1 MEAVVGSTAVAI
13 KDLHFDSRKVELND
27 VFVAVRGTIS
37 DGHQFINTAVNQGA
51 IAVICEE
58 LPEKLV
64 NGVTY
69 VQVDNSQKSLAYM
82 AANFYDNPSENL
94 KQLRNQIV
102 EADGYMPITPEYN
115 HSTSAAMKNT
125 LDYFLEEYYFKP
137 SAIVSYS
144 VGGFGGVNAVQ
155 HLRLIFSELVAPSIS
170 SSFSISKV
178 QDVFEDDGKLRDQ
191 LYEKRVVR
199 FIEEFEWYI
208 EAFKN
213 QRVKGTPY

>member
-1 MEAVVGSTAVAI
+1 MAKIAIIVGSIRQNRQGIKVARWMEKLKERDHI
-13 KDLHFDSRKVELND
+13 VYFIDPLELN
-27 VFVAVRGTIS
+27 
-37 DGHQFINTAVNQGA
+37 
-51 IAVICEE
+51 
-58 LPEKLV
+58 LPLLDKMYKEII
-64 NGVTY
+64 
-69 VQVDNSQKSLAYM
+69 D
-82 AANFYDNPSENL
+82 PPENL
-94 KQLRNQIV
+94 KQLRKQIV

-155 HLRLIFSELVAPSIS
+155 HLRVIFAELGAPSIS

-178 QDVFEDDGKLRDQ
+178 QNVFDDAGKLKQ
-191 LYEKRVVR
+191 LYEKRVIR

-208 EAFKN
+208 DAFKN
-213 QRVKGTPY
+213 QRAKGTPY

>member
-1 MEAVVGSTAVAI
+1 MA
-13 KDLHFDSRKVELND
+13 K
-27 VFVAVRGTIS
+27 
-37 DGHQFINTAVNQGA
+37 
-51 IAVICEE
+51 IAVIVGSVRQNRQGIKVARWME
-58 LPEKLV
+58 EKLKERV
-64 NGVTY
+64 HIVYFIDPLGLDLPLLDKMY
-69 VQVDNSQKSLAYM
+69 KEIL
-82 AANFYDNPSENL
+82 NPSPKLIEL
-94 KQLRNQIV
+94 KNQIV
-102 EADGYMPITPEYN
+102 EADGYMPVTPEYN

-155 HLRLIFSELVAPSIS
+155 SLRLIFAELGAPSIS

-178 QDVFEDDGKLRDQ
+178 QEVFDDNGDLRDQ
-191 LYEKRVVR
+191 GYGKRVIR

-213 QRVKGTPY
+213 QRAKGTPY

>member
-1 MEAVVGSTAVAI
+1 MSNIAIIVGSVRQNRQGIKVA
-13 KDLHFDSRKVELND
+13 RWME
-27 VFVAVRGTIS
+27 
-37 DGHQFINTAVNQGA
+37 
-51 IAVICEE
+51 
-58 LPEKLV
+58 EKLKNRDHIV
-64 NGVTY
+64 YFIDPLKLNLPLLDKMYKEIT
-69 VQVDNSQKSLAYM
+69 
-82 AANFYDNPSENL
+82 NPSEDL

-155 HLRLIFSELVAPSIS
+155 HLRLIFAELGAPSIS

-178 QDVFEDDGKLRDQ
+178 QDVFDDDGKLRDQ

>member
-1 MEAVVGSTAVAI
+1 MIVTLAKIAIIVGSVRQNRQGIKVA
-13 KDLHFDSRKVELND
+13 RWME
-27 VFVAVRGTIS
+27 
-37 DGHQFINTAVNQGA
+37 
-51 IAVICEE
+51 
-58 LPEKLV
+58 EKLKNRDHV
-64 NGVTY
+64 VYFIDPLEINLPLLDKMY
-69 VQVDNSQKSLAYM
+69 KEII
-82 AANFYDNPSENL
+82 NPSENL

-115 HSTSAAMKNT
+115 HSISAAMKNT

-144 VGGFGGVNAVQ
+144 VGRFGGINAVQ
-155 HLRLIFSELVAPSIS
+155 HLRVIFAELGAPSIS

-178 QDVFEDDGKLRDQ
+178 QDIFDDDGRLLDQ
-191 LYEKRVVR
+191 SYEKRVGR

-213 QRVKGTPY
+213 QRLKGTPY

>member
-1 MEAVVGSTAVAI
+1 LAKIAIIVGSVRQNRQGIKVARWMEEI
-13 KDLHFDSRKVELND
+13 LKERGHTIYFIDPLELN
-27 VFVAVRGTIS
+27 
-37 DGHQFINTAVNQGA
+37 
-51 IAVICEE
+51 
-58 LPEKLV
+58 LPLLDKMYKEII
-64 NGVTY
+64 
-69 VQVDNSQKSLAYM
+69 D
-82 AANFYDNPSENL
+82 PPENL
-94 KQLRNQIV
+94 KRLRNQIV

-155 HLRLIFSELVAPSIS
+155 HLRGIFAELGAPSIS

-178 QDVFEDDGKLRDQ
+178 QNVFDDAGKLREQ
-191 LYEKRVVR
+191 LYEKRVIR

-208 EAFKN
+208 DAFKN
-213 QRVKGTPY
+213 QRAKGTPY

>member
-1 MEAVVGSTAVAI
+1 MRDNNLAKIAIIVGSVRQNRQGIKVA
-13 KDLHFDSRKVELND
+13 RWME
-27 VFVAVRGTIS
+27 
-37 DGHQFINTAVNQGA
+37 
-51 IAVICEE
+51 
-58 LPEKLV
+58 EKLKDRGHIV
-64 NGVTY
+64 Y
-69 VQVDNSQKSLAYM
+69 LIDPLELDLPLLDKMYKEIS
-82 AANFYDNPSENL
+82 NPSPKLIQL
-94 KQLRNQIV
+94 KNQIV

-155 HLRLIFSELVAPSIS
+155 HLRLIFAELGAPSIS

-178 QDVFEDDGKLRDQ
+178 QDVFNDDGKLRDQ

>member
-1 MEAVVGSTAVAI
+1 MAKIAIIVGSVRQNRQGIKVARWMEEKLKERDHI
-13 KDLHFDSRKVELND
+13 VYFIDPLELN
-27 VFVAVRGTIS
+27 
-37 DGHQFINTAVNQGA
+37 
-51 IAVICEE
+51 
-58 LPEKLV
+58 LPLLDKMYKEIR
-64 NGVTY
+64 
-69 VQVDNSQKSLAYM
+69 D
-82 AANFYDNPSENL
+82 PPENL

-155 HLRLIFSELVAPSIS
+155 HLRLIFAELGAPSIS

-178 QDVFEDDGKLRDQ
+178 QDVFDDDGKLRDQ
-191 LYEKRVVR
+191 LYEKRVLR

>member
-1 MEAVVGSTAVAI
+1 MAKIAIIVGSVRQNRQGIKVARWMEEKLKERDHI
-13 KDLHFDSRKVELND
+13 IYFIDPLELN
-27 VFVAVRGTIS
+27 
-37 DGHQFINTAVNQGA
+37 
-51 IAVICEE
+51 
-58 LPEKLV
+58 LPLLDKMYKEII
-64 NGVTY
+64 
-69 VQVDNSQKSLAYM
+69 D
-82 AANFYDNPSENL
+82 PPENL

-125 LDYFLEEYYFKP
+125 LDYFLDEYYFKP

-155 HLRLIFSELVAPSIS
+155 HLRVIFAELGAPSIS

-178 QDVFEDDGKLRDQ
+178 QDVFDDAGRLRNPLFD
-191 LYEKRVVR
+191 KRAKR

-208 EAFKN
+208 DAFKN
-213 QRVKGTPY
+213 QRAKGTPYLRGNFQVFLDYDKKYFA

>member
-1 MEAVVGSTAVAI
+1 
-13 KDLHFDSRKVELND
+13 
-27 VFVAVRGTIS
+27 
-37 DGHQFINTAVNQGA
+37 
-51 IAVICEE
+51 
-58 LPEKLV
+58 
-64 NGVTY
+64 
-69 VQVDNSQKSLAYM
+69 
-82 AANFYDNPSENL
+82 
-94 KQLRNQIV
+94 
-102 EADGYMPITPEYN
+102 MPITPEYN
-115 HSTSAAMKNT
+115 QSTSAAMKNT

-155 HLRLIFSELVAPSIS
+155 HLRGIFAELGSPSIS

-178 QDVFEDDGKLRDQ
+178 QDVFDDAGKLRDQ
-191 LYEKRVVR
+191 LYDKRVKR

>member
-1 MEAVVGSTAVAI
+1 MIVQLAKIAIIVGSVRQNRQGI
-13 KDLHFDSRKVELND
+13 KGCSLDGRKTEKSVHHIVYLIDPLE
-27 VFVAVRGTIS
+27 
-37 DGHQFINTAVNQGA
+37 IN
-51 IAVICEE
+51 
-58 LPEKLV
+58 LPLLDKMYKEII
-64 NGVTY
+64 
-69 VQVDNSQKSLAYM
+69 
-82 AANFYDNPSENL
+82 NPSENL

-144 VGGFGGVNAVQ
+144 VGRFGGINAVQ
-155 HLRLIFSELVAPSIS
+155 HLRVIFAELGAPSIS

-178 QDVFEDDGKLRDQ
+178 QDIFDDDGRLLDQ
-191 LYEKRVVR
+191 SYEKRVGR

-213 QRVKGTPY
+213 QRLKGTPY